1 MRFITFVYILND
13 FYQHQ
18 LLPRKKLVLRGVIT
32 SPDIRRATNIRWLGL
47 GIGYQGMWVSALQ
60 EIRRHSP
67 YPQNVP
73 PIATLTYYSSS
84 SLESTD
90 MELGAATEV
99 LSSRIQ
105 RFDFFYVNRI
115 QCTSKHV
122 SLSRSFDSNYKYIQY
137 CHFFHNVNIVQC

>member
-1 MRFITFVYILND
+1 MRFITFFYILND
-13 FYQHQ
+13 FHQHQ
-18 LLPRKKLVLRGVIT
+18 CLPRKKLVLRGVIT

-105 RFDFFYVNRI
+105 RFDCFLRQQNTVYIKAF
-115 QCTSKHV
+115 
-122 SLSRSFDSNYKYIQY
+122 SLSRNFDSRYKQ
-137 CHFFHNVNIVQC
+137 IVISFIT